1 MEEIKVIGDEKN
13 IQERRIEQSEQTTI
27 KKNFSLN
34 ELERELENLMRE
46 KEEIE
51 WRIAALNETIIKV
64 KSLLGVK

>member
-1 MEEIKVIGDEKN
+1 MEEIKIIGSEKN
-13 IQERRIEQSEQTTI
+13 LQERRIEQSEQTTI

-46 KEEIE
+46 KEELE
-51 WRIAALNETIIKV
+51 WRIATVQETIIKV